1 MKKKWRIQTPDSQIV
16 RKLSEALKCHP
27 ITATVLANRNLADVA
42 HAHAFLNT
50 SLKDLRPPFAIKD
63 MERAVERIHLALV
76 QKEKILIFG
85 DYDVD
90 GITATVLLFEFLR
103 NAGATVDYYV
113 PHRVREGYGLR
124 ESHIHDHVEPN
135 RYTLLITVDCGIGS
149 HEAVA
154 AANKAKIDVIITDHH
169 QVPET
174 LPDAHAVINPKR
186 VDCDAVFAPLA
197 GVGVAY
203 VVLICLRKYL
213 RDRGFWAET
222 AEPNLKSACDLVA
235 LGTVADIV
243 PLIQEN
249 RILTQT
255 GIKALTSGQRPG
267 IQALL
272 IAAGVNGPV
281 TGGDDISFRLAPR
294 INAAGRIGHAKSAI
308 ELLTTRDPE
317 KAVHLADALNRMNTE
332 RRAIEQS
339 MLKQI
344 LEQLLTYPDLHRKPA
359 LVLSDPHWHEGV
371 LGIVAAKLVDR
382 YYRPVIL
389 ISTRNG
395 TGKGSARSIPGFNLH
410 DGLLKA
416 GSCLESFGGHA
427 AAAGLSIK
435 KENIA
440 QFSSLFESIVKE
452 NTRIEAFTPVVTID
466 QEISFDQISPRL
478 VDELEQLQPFGEGNP
493 EPLFSARNIRISY
506 SQMMGGAHRR
516 MRLMQPGTQSAEA
529 LHAIQFNVTSSHA
542 DTEHLDQIAFRLR
555 WNRWNGKKNL
565 QLLIE
570 EAE

>member
-16 RKLSEALKCHP
+16 RQLCEALKCHP
-27 ITATVLANRNLADVA
+27 ITATVLTNRNLADVSNA
-42 HAHAFLNT
+42 YAFFNT

-63 MERAVERIHLALV
+63 MDRAVERIHTALV
-76 QKEKILIFG
+76 EKEKILIFG

-90 GITATVLLFEFLR
+90 GITATVLFFEFLQA
-103 NAGATVDYYV
+103 AGAQVDYYI
-113 PHRVREGYGLR
+113 PHRIIEGYGLR
-124 ESHIHDHVEPN
+124 ECHIRDHVEPN
-135 RYTLLITVDCGIGS
+135 RYDLLITVDCGIGS

-154 AANKAKIDVIITDHH
+154 AANRAKIDVIITDHH

-174 LPDAHAVINPKR
+174 LPEAFAVINPKR
-186 VDCDAVFAPLA
+186 ADCDAGFAPLA
-197 GVGVAY
+197 GVGVVY

-213 RDRGFWAET
+213 RDQGFWAET
-222 AEPNLKSACDLVA
+222 AEPNLKTACDLVA

-243 PLIQEN
+243 PLIREN
-249 RILTQT
+249 RILTQI
-255 GIKALTSGQRPG
+255 GIDALNSGQRPG

-272 IAAGVNGPV
+272 EAAGVSGPLVNGE
-281 TGGDDISFRLAPR
+281 DISFRLAPR
-294 INAAGRIGHAKSAI
+294 LNAAGRIGHANSAI
-308 ELLTTRDPE
+308 ELLTTRDTE
-317 KAVHLADALNRMNTE
+317 KAAHLADALNKMNAE
-332 RRAIEQS
+332 RRSIEQA

-344 LEQLLTYPDLHRKPA
+344 REQLLTYPNLNRTPA

-371 LGIVAAKLVDR
+371 LGIVAAKLVER

-410 DGLLKA
+410 EGLLKA
-416 GSCLESFGGHA
+416 ASCLESFGGHA

-440 QFSSLFESIVKE
+440 RFTSLFESIVKE
-452 NTRIEAFTPVVTID
+452 NTRPEAFTPIVTID
-466 QEISFDQISPRL
+466 QEIRFDQISPQL
-478 VDELEQLQPFGEGNP
+478 ADELEQLQPFGEGNP

-506 SQMMGGAHRR
+506 SQMIGGAHRR
-516 MRLMQPGTQSAEA
+516 MRLMQPGTQSSQA
-529 LHAIQFNVTSSHA
+529 LHAIQFNVAPTHT

-555 WNRWNGKKNL
+555 WNRWNGKKTL